1 MIHFSSSF
9 ELNFPIQVQVSG
21 SIAFVAQSAWIQN
34 GTIEQDN
41 ILSGKPMDCQKYQET
56 LRVFCLMVDLC
67 QMESGDQTEI
77 RERGINLSGGQ
88 KQ

>member
-1 MIHFSSSF
+1 MTHFSSSF
-9 ELNFPIQVQVSG
+9 ELDFPIQGASKWQHC
-21 SIAFVAQSAWIQN
+21 ICFF
-34 GTIEQDN
+34 
-41 ILSGKPMDCQKYQET
+41 GKPMDCQKYQET

-67 QMESGDQTEI
+67 QIESGDQTEI